1 MWKREDRSSDDGE
14 QVEEHPLAGI
24 TSAGGPRRPSASE
37 RPAMRDVV
45 NIGKSVVIKGEL
57 SGSENLTIEGQFEGK
72 IELRDNALTVGPNG
86 RIKAELLFAKSVDIL
101 GRVTG
106 KVQAVDVVSIRENG
120 AVDGDITSPRLA
132 IADGA
137 HFRGSVDM
145 RRDKAEARPREQAAP
160 KAPGAPKGPVAP
172 RGPDASGKAP
182 DAPGRPSSPQRIG
195 RAAGGRQVR

>member
-1 MWKREDRSSDDGE
+1 MWKRDDVVRPPADSAD
-14 QVEEHPLAGI
+14 VEEHPLAGLA
-24 TSAGGPRRPSASE
+24 SAGGPGRASDGE
-37 RPAMRDVV
+37 RSVSRDVV

-86 RIKAELLFAKSVDIL
+86 KIKADLLFAKSVDIL

-106 KVQAVDVVSIRENG
+106 KITAVDIVSIRENG
-120 AVDGDITSPRLA
+120 AVDGDITAPRIA

-145 RRDKAEARPREQAAP
+145 RQDGGEPKPREAAVAKPATQA
-160 KAPGAPKGPVAP
+160 KAPAPPPQSNAPAP
-172 RGPDASGKAP
+172 RV
-182 DAPGRPSSPQRIG
+182 GRP
-195 RAAGGRQVR
+195 AGGRQGR

>member
-1 MWKREDRSSDDGE
+1 MWKRDEVVRPPDDDAS
-14 QVEEHPLAGI
+14 VEEHPLAGLA
-24 TSAGGPRRPSASE
+24 SAGGSGRSSGAD
-37 RPAMRDVV
+37 RPAVSRDVV

-106 KVQAVDVVSIRENG
+106 KITAVDIVSIRENG
-120 AVDGDITSPRLA
+120 AVDGDITAPRIA

-145 RRDKAEARPREQAAP
+145 RPDGAAEPKTREAAAAAKQPAVPVRAPASPQPSNAPVPR
-160 KAPGAPKGPVAP
+160 V
-172 RGPDASGKAP
+172 
-182 DAPGRPSSPQRIG
+182 GRP
-195 RAAGGRQVR
+195 AGGRQGR

>member
-1 MWKREDRSSDDGE
+1 MWKRDDVRTPDDGND
-14 QVEEHPLAGI
+14 VEEHPLAGI
-24 TSAGGPRRPSASE
+24 ASAGTPRRAPVAE
-37 RPAMRDVV
+37 RPTSRDVV
-45 NIGKSVVIKGEL
+45 NIGKAPHIKGEL

-86 RIKAELLFAKSVDIL
+86 KIKAEMLFAKSVDIL

-106 KVQAVDVVSIRENG
+106 KIMAVDVVSIRENG
-120 AVDGDITSPRLA
+120 AVDGDITAPRIA

-145 RRDKAEARPREQAAP
+145 RRDSVKAEPREPAVA
-160 KAPGAPKGPVAP
+160 KAPAAPKGPVAP
-172 RGPDASGKAP
+172 AQAPPQPGPASPA
-182 DAPGRPSSPQRIG
+182 RMG

>member
-1 MWKREDRSSDDGE
+1 MWKRDDVRPPDEDNG
-14 QVEEHPLAGI
+14 VEEHPLAGI
-24 TSAGGPRRPSASE
+24 ASSGASRRAPVAE
-37 RPAMRDVV
+37 RPVSRDVV
-45 NIGKSVVIKGEL
+45 NIGKSVIIKGEL

-86 RIKAELLFAKSVDIL
+86 KIKAEMLFAKSVDIL

-106 KVQAVDVVSIRENG
+106 KIAAVDVVSIRENG
-120 AVDGDITSPRLA
+120 AVDGDITAPRIA

-145 RRDKAEARPREQAAP
+145 RSDSVKAEPREPVVAKPPAASKAPAAP
-160 KAPGAPKGPVAP
+160 VKAPAPPGQAP
-172 RGPDASGKAP
+172 PRM
-182 DAPGRPSSPQRIG
+182 G